1 MEKIRIG
8 NDIAISWR
16 VERLGKGMNLTSSLL
31 FWILPSGKRCPIH
44 DVIKE
49 DSTLKFCLSA
59 EEQAVYGLGVYGL
72 LLVGRYGDKTKW
84 TIDSCEALRLVSHS
98 CYESAKEDVKHV
110 ELTNNLQIPANGLS
124 AYEMAVLHGFEGT
137 EEEWLKSIVQPS
149 LDAAAAAGKATN
161 AANDAAKSAGEVT
174 QKAVE
179 ATEEAGKAT
188 SAANDAAK
196 NADKATQKTVEA
208 TEAAGKATNAA
219 NDAAKNAGEAA
230 QKTVEATEAAG
241 KATNAANDAAK
252 SANTSAESARL
263 AAQAA
268 SSAAANANGAA
279 ALANVNTLAIVFDDT
294 TGKLDAVTGAD
305 GSAFTKGEITP
316 QGNVVLTFD
325 Y

>member
-98 CYESAKEDVKHV
+98 CYESVKEDVKHV

-149 LDAAAAAGKATN
+149 LDAAAAAGKAT
-161 AANDAAKSAGEVT
+161 
-174 QKAVE
+174 
-179 ATEEAGKAT
+179 

-196 NADKATQKTVEA
+196 NADEA
-208 TEAAGKATNAA
+208 T
-219 NDAAKNAGEAA
+219 

-279 ALANVNTLAIVFDDT
+279 ALANVNTLAVVFDDT

-305 GSAFTKGEITP
+305 GSAFTKGEITAE
-316 QGNVVLTFD
+316 GNVVLTFD